1 MHVHLSWTTASALPL
16 LVANGV
22 TCVRDLGSDLAQI
35 DAWRAEI
42 AAGVRVGPRIVR
54 AGPILN
60 GQSFNRFQLVTG
72 DAEQARGIV
81 RALRQVGVDLIK
93 VHRRVPR
100 DAYFAIA
107 DEAKKQGLPLVGHI
121 PLTVTPEEASDQ
133 GQLIEHTETLFEGTF
148 GPALGPGELHHAIR
162 RFRERGADALFAR
175 FVRNHTPVTPVLVP
189 WRHLLAYPDPLTEPG
204 IRYVAKSLREASR
217 PPPLVPDDLAVLER
231 TYAEYRLVVGQMN
244 RAGMVLLAG
253 TDIAATRIPGFFLH
267 DELSAL
273 VDAGLTPLQALRA
286 ATANAAAILHKES
299 ELGSVTPGKLAD
311 LILVEGNPL
320 ERIENTDRIAA
331 VVLGGKLLRRADLDR
346 LLRLGEEM
354 ASRN

>member
-1 MHVHLSWTTASALPL
+1 
-16 LVANGV
+16 
-22 TCVRDLGSDLAQI
+22 
-35 DAWRAEI
+35 
-42 AAGVRVGPRIVR
+42 
-54 AGPILN
+54 
-60 GQSFNRFQLVTG
+60 
-72 DAEQARGIV
+72 
-81 RALRQVGVDLIK
+81 
-93 VHRRVPR
+93 
-100 DAYFAIA
+100 
-107 DEAKKQGLPLVGHI
+107 
-121 PLTVTPEEASDQ
+121 
-133 GQLIEHTETLFEGTF
+133 
-148 GPALGPGELHHAIR
+148 
-162 RFRERGADALFAR
+162 
-175 FVRNHTPVTPVLVP
+175 
-189 WRHLLAYPDPLTEPG
+189 
-204 IRYVAKSLREASR
+204 
-217 PPPLVPDDLAVLER
+217 VPDDLAVLER

-311 LILVEGNPL
+311 LVLVEGNPL
-320 ERIENTDRIAA
+320 ERIENTHRIAA